1 MDFPRNDYLSYCIA
15 DFLVSQ
21 NYAVDYT
28 GNYYSTV
35 EWLSMCSELEQV
47 QITPSKYDEG
57 LLYCGK
63 AWDYSVSK
71 SAISSQ
77 LTTVLV
83 QFLFS
88 WGALESLIKATV
100 PNKHIKK
107 YGKINALCSYFKE
120 HNLNRFLPNGYLCEY
135 ERMVTLLREI
145 PGYKDILINLGME
158 KQTKYSFKSYADVD
172 ISGVGVYVVSKI
184 RNNFVHGQ
192 MRFPEPEE
200 YSGEPI
206 SNIELIHTATR
217 ITLMTMLIVLI
228 SDVKDHDFILE
239 NAPNDGMQ
247 YSALTYL
254 KNLCSYHSEV
264 FEGQMQLS
272 DFVDLS

>member
-1 MDFPRNDYLSYCIA
+1 MDFPQNDYLSYCIA

-28 GNYYSTV
+28 GNYYNTV
-35 EWLSMCSELEQV
+35 EWLSMCSELEKV

-77 LTTVLV
+77 LTTALV
-83 QFLFS
+83 QLLFA

-100 PNKHIKK
+100 PNKQIKK
-107 YGKINALCSYFKE
+107 YGKINALCGYLKE
-120 HNLNRFLPNGYLCEY
+120 HNLNGFLPDGYLYEY

-145 PGYKDILINLGME
+145 PSYKDILIDSGME
-158 KQTKYSFKSYADVD
+158 GQTKYSFKSYVD

>member
-1 MDFPRNDYLSYCIA
+1 MIIYLTALPTSWFRKIMPSTIQ
-15 DFLVSQ
+15 V
-21 NYAVDYT
+21 T
-28 GNYYSTV
+28 ITYSTV

-57 LLYCGK
+57 LLYCGN

-83 QFLFS
+83 QFLFA

-107 YGKINALCSYFKE
+107 YGKIHALCSYFKE

-135 ERMVTLLREI
+135 ERMVTLLRGI

-158 KQTKYSFKSYADVD
+158 KQTKYSFKSYVDVD

-184 RNNFVHGQ
+184 
-192 MRFPEPEE
+192 
-200 YSGEPI
+200 SI
-206 SNIELIHTATR
+206 LTTTSKKKD
-217 ITLMTMLIVLI
+217 MTC
-228 SDVKDHDFILE
+228 SDSSHRYIF
-239 NAPNDGMQ
+239 
-247 YSALTYL
+247 
-254 KNLCSYHSEV
+254 
-264 FEGQMQLS
+264 
-272 DFVDLS
+272 